1 MEATVSILARI
12 PKGQGYRLA
21 TLEKKRGSFV
31 KPADALCYYLR
42 YTDAVTAKRLTVP
55 AGEDFNAAVV
65 KALNVGNNQ
74 SAIRNGQEPGAP
86 PVTTKAERLTIR
98 DAIGQWV
105 ASFEGRLEKYKGKD
119 DNGLSPASIAA
130 YTRTAEDFL
139 AYCDRIGVIWMPRT
153 DRTGEQSDDEVNAD
167 LLTKYQSELRKN
179 LNVRHNQFGEA
190 RDRQGSI
197 NSRFRNLSVF
207 FTHHNLLICESPKA
221 RGGRGI
227 LRRNEMPRV
236 NKAKKLRESK
246 AKQTQTAII
255 YSDAEINAMLA
266 AATVDEVDLI
276 KFVLETGVR
285 DKEAAHAEWD
295 DIDGNYLQLK
305 DKPKYE
311 WRLKDKEIRAVPL
324 NSKLIARL
332 EVRRLRQETQA
343 KEDGRD
349 VPALI
354 FPNSLNRPDW
364 ALDGTIQRVVAK
376 AKKAGFKW
384 NPRSEVTMHK
394 FRKTFATKMYRATKD
409 IKQVRD
415 WLGHSDIATTELYV
429 AADTNPDA
437 KALELAFAAFGN

>member
-21 TLEKKRGSFV
+21 TLEKKRGSFI

-42 YTDAVTAKRLTVP
+42 YTDATTGKRLTVP
-55 AGEDFNAAVV
+55 AGEDFNSAVV

-74 SAIRNGQEPGAP
+74 NAVRNGQEPGAP
-86 PVTTKAERLTIR
+86 QVTTKADRLTVR
-98 DAIGQWV
+98 DTIGGWV
-105 ASFEGRLEKYKGKD
+105 KSFEGRLEKYNGKD

-130 YTRTAEDFL
+130 YTKTAEDFL
-139 AYCDRIGVIWMPRT
+139 AYCDRIGVTWMPRT
-153 DRTGEQSDDEVNAD
+153 DRTGEQSADEVNAEV
-167 LLTKYQSELRKN
+167 LTRYQSDIRKN
-179 LNVRHNQFGEA
+179 LKVKHNQFGEA
-190 RDRQGSI
+190 KDRQGSI
-197 NSRFRNLSVF
+197 NSRFRILSVF

-221 RGGRGI
+221 RDGRGI

-236 NKAKKLRESK
+236 NHAKKLREAK
-246 AKQTQTAII
+246 AKQTQTVII
-255 YSDAEINAMLA
+255 YSDAEINAMLS
-266 AATVDEVDLI
+266 AATVDEADLI
-276 KFVLETGVR
+276 KFLLETGVR
-285 DKEAAHAEWD
+285 DKEAAHVGWD

-305 DKPKYE
+305 DQPKYD

-332 EVRRLRQETQA
+332 KARRLRQEAQA

-349 VPALI
+349 VPTLI
-354 FPNSLNRPDW
+354 FPNSLNRPNL
-364 ALDGTIQRVVAK
+364 ALDNTIQRVVAK
-376 AKKAGFKW
+376 AKKSRFEW

-429 AADTNPDA
+429 AANTNPDV
-437 KALELAFAAFGN
+437 KALEAAFAAFGD